1 MLPRRESYDALCR
14 DFRWR
19 IPERFNM
26 GVAVCDA
33 PAARIPDRPAIIAP
47 QENGKLETVT
57 FARLKQASNRLA
69 NVFCAYGL
77 SRGDRVAILLPQ
89 CPETAIA
96 HIAAYKAG
104 MIAIPLSCL
113 FRSDALSHRL
123 HNAGA
128 RALITDSAGLA
139 VLCQIRDDLPALET
153 VFSIDGGGDGAD
165 SYHAAVDRTSDIFAP
180 IDTAADDPAFISFTS
195 GTTGPPKGALQP
207 HRTLLGHL
215 PGIEFPHE
223 LFPEHDDL
231 FWTPADWA
239 WMGGLMDV
247 LMPSLYHGVPVLAY
261 RAAKFDPAEAFD
273 LIARYRV
280 RNAFIPPTALK
291 MMRQVP
297 DPHRHWDTAMR
308 TIGSGGEALGSE
320 LLDWGRDTFGLTIN
334 EFYGQTECNLVIGN
348 CAAVMPVVPG
358 SMGRAIPGH
367 DVAIVQDDGTPVP
380 DGGMGHIA
388 VRRGDPVAFLGYWND
403 PAATY
408 AKFAGDWF
416 LTGDIGVRDDAGY
429 FHYTGR
435 DDDVITSAGYRIGPG
450 EIEDCLMKHPAV
462 ALAAVVGVPDP
473 MRTESIKACIVL
485 RDGMRGTDTL
495 QQEIRD
501 FVRGRLAAHE
511 YPRLIEFHDSLPLTT
526 TGKIMRRKLRDAHP
540 ATGAPPP

>member
-14 DFRWR
+14 DFRWQ

-33 PAARIPDRPAIIAP
+33 PAARDPDRPAIIAP
-47 QENGKLETVT
+47 QDNGRVETVS
-57 FARLKQASNRLA
+57 FGQLKRASNRLA
-69 NVFCAYGL
+69 NVLRAQGL
-77 SRGDRVAILLPQ
+77 ARGDRVAVLLPQ
-89 CPETAIA
+89 CPETAVA

-104 MIAIPLSCL
+104 MISIPLSCL
-113 FRSDALSHRL
+113 FRADALSHRL
-123 HNAGA
+123 RTAGA
-128 RALITDSAGLA
+128 RALIPDTAGLA
-139 VLCQIRDDLPALET
+139 ALSEAGDDFPDLGT
-153 VFSIDGGGDGAD
+153 VYSIDGIGDSAA
-165 SYHAAVDRTSDIFAP
+165 SYPDAVAKASDVFSP
-180 IDTAADDPAFISFTS
+180 VDTAANDPAFISFTS
-195 GTTGPPKGALQP
+195 GTTGSPKGALQP

-215 PGIEFPHE
+215 PGVEFPHE
-223 LFPEHDDL
+223 FFPRDGDL

-273 LIARYRV
+273 LIARHRV

-297 DPHRHWDTAMR
+297 EPRRHWDTAMR
-308 TIGSGGEALGSE
+308 TLGSGGETLGSE
-320 LLDWGRDTFGLTIN
+320 LLDWGRDTFDLTIN

-367 DVAIVQDDGTPVP
+367 DVAIVNDDGTPVP
-380 DGGMGHIA
+380 DGEMGHIA

-403 PAATY
+403 PAATD

-416 LTGDIGVRDDAGY
+416 LTGDIGIRDEDGY
-429 FHYTGR
+429 FQYTGR

-462 ALAAVVGVPDP
+462 ALAAVVGVPDR

-485 RDGMRGTDTL
+485 RDGVPETDAL
-495 QQEIRD
+495 QHEIRD

-511 YPRLIEFHDSLPLTT
+511 YPRLIEFHAALPLTT
-526 TGKIMRRKLRDAHP
+526 TGKIMRRKLRDAHS
-540 ATGAPPP
+540 ATGAQAP

>member
-1 MLPRRESYDALCR
+1 
-14 DFRWR
+14 
-19 IPERFNM
+19 M

-33 PAARIPDRPAIIAP
+33 PAARIPDQPAIIAP

-57 FARLKQASNRLA
+57 FAQLKQASNRLA
-69 NVFCAYGL
+69 NVLCAHGL
-77 SRGDRVAILLPQ
+77 ARGDRVAILLPQ

-128 RALITDSAGLA
+128 RALITDTAGLTA
-139 VLCQIRDDLPALET
+139 LSEIRDGLPALET
-153 VFSIDGGGDGAD
+153 IFSIDGGGDRAA
-165 SYHAAVDRTSDIFAP
+165 SYHEAVARASDTFAP
-180 IDTAADDPAFISFTS
+180 LDTAAEDPAFISFTS

-223 LFPEHDDL
+223 FFPRDGDL

-320 LLDWGRDTFGLTIN
+320 LLDWGRDTFDLTIN

-367 DVAIVQDDGTPVP
+367 DVAIVQDDGAPVP
-380 DGGMGHIA
+380 DGDIGHIA

-403 PAATY
+403 PAATG

-416 LTGDIGVRDDAGY
+416 LTGDIGVRDDEGY

-485 RDGMRGTDTL
+485 RDGMHETDTL